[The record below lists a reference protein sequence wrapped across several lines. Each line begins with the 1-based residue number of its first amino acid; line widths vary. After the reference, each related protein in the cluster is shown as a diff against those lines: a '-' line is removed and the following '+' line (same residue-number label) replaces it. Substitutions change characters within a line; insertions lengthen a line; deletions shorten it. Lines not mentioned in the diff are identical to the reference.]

1 MAKLESRRYQVG
13 DEYGIVKLYNKITGR
28 CRTVEQH
35 RWEWLHTPEG
45 SGSIWV
51 ITESGSGEIVGH
63 HGLIPIKADYFG
75 KTLLLGKTENT
86 ILHPKYLGTG
96 IYFIHEKRFLQEAV
110 KRFDLLY
117 TISGYGTPGKIR
129 RKLGYKAVGRYLT
142 YIKATRGTYLIKF
155 MDSLI
160 DRKILNSKL
169 KIFCKAIG
177 HILRYPLMIFFSKR
191 SKTDKNIAFEVVKDI
206 DAIDSEIDQFW
217 DRNKGGFGITISRTS
232 KYLKWRIFEN
242 PNVKYEFLLA
252 RKLGKVVGY
261 VITENLAGDV
271 SRGEIVDLVCEQND
285 EIIFNTILNAAIR
298 RLTETNVDVVS
309 FTTLDSNNFLNRCL
323 AKNGFLPIQK
333 IAAFVRRHLRLGIS
347 GEESVLLVK
356 VINKSIND
364 GSICNPTC
372 WYYTDLFTE
381 GIS

>member
-1 MAKLESRRYQVG
+1 MAKLESRSYKTG

-45 SGSIWV
+45 AGSIWV

-86 ILHPKYLGTG
+86 ILEQKYLGTG
-96 IYFIHEKRFLQEAV
+96 MYFIHEKKFLQEAME
-110 KRFDLLY
+110 KFNLLY
-117 TISGYGTPGKIR
+117 TTFAHGTPGKIR
-129 RKLGYKAVGRYLT
+129 RKLGYQVVGKYLT
-142 YIKATRGTYLIKF
+142 YIKATRNMYLKKL

-160 DRKILNSKL
+160 EKKISNSRLNILCKSISH
-169 KIFCKAIG
+169 IFS
-177 HILRYPLMIFFSKR
+177 YPLMIFFSKWG
-191 SKTDKNIAFEVVKDI
+191 KIDKSITFEKVEDI

-217 DRNKGGFGITISRTS
+217 DRNKDRFGITINRTS
-232 KYLKWRIFEN
+232 KYLKWRIFKN

-261 VITENLAGDV
+261 VITKNSATDIN
-271 SRGEIVDLVCEQND
+271 RCEIVDLVCEQNN
-285 EIIFNTILNAAIR
+285 EIIFNTILNAAIK
-298 RLTETNVDVVS
+298 RLVETNVYVVN

-333 IAAFVRRHLRLGIS
+333 IAAFVRKYLTSDIS
-347 GEESVLLVK
+347 NEESVLLVK
-356 VINKSIND
+356 VINKSIN
-364 GSICNPTC
+364 GIKIYNPDY
-372 WYYTDLFTE
+372 WYYTDLFNE

>member
-1 MAKLESRRYQVG
+1 MAKLESRSYKTG

-45 SGSIWV
+45 TGSIWV
-51 ITESGSGEIVGH
+51 ITESKSGEIVGH
-63 HGLIPIKADYFG
+63 HGLIPIRADYFG
-75 KTLLLGKTENT
+75 QTLLLGKTENT

-96 IYFIHEKRFLQEAV
+96 IYFIHEKRFLQESLE
-110 KRFDLLY
+110 RFDLLY
-117 TISGYGTPGKIR
+117 TTSGHGTPGKIR
-129 RKLGYKAVGRYLT
+129 KKLGYKAVGRCLT
-142 YIKATRGTYLIKF
+142 YIKATRNTHLKKF

-160 DRKILNSKL
+160 DRRILNNKL
-169 KIFCKAIG
+169 KVFCKAIG
-177 HILRYPLMIFFSKR
+177 YILRYPLMIFFSKEG
-191 SKTDKNIAFEVVKDI
+191 KTDKNITFEVVEDI

-217 DRNKGGFGITISRTS
+217 DRNKGGFGITINRTS
-232 KYLKWRIFEN
+232 KYLKWRIFKN

-252 RKLGKVVGY
+252 RKIGKVIGY
-261 VITENLAGDV
+261 VITESLARDV
-271 SRGEIVDLVCEQND
+271 SRGVIVDLVCEQND

-298 RLTETNVDVVS
+298 RLIETNIYIVS

-323 AKNGFLPIQK
+323 AKNGFLSIQK
-333 IAAFVRRHLRLGIS
+333 ITAFGRRYLTLDTG
-347 GEESVLLVK
+347 GEESELLVK
-356 VINKSIND
+356 VINKSIN
-364 GSICNPTC
+364 GRSVYNPAY